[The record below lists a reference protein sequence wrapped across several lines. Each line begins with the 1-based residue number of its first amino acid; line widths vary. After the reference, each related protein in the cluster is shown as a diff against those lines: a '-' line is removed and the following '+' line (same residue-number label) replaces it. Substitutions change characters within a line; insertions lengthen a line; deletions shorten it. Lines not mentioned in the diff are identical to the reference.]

1 MATDPFRLIA
11 SNNASLDQQAQTDS
25 NQGQDA
31 LMQMFRM
38 EAQRQLP
45 YATMPADIAQANAV
59 GEASLGRQMRLAKY
73 RQELAGDKNSSKW
86 ASMPPSDILNIINEE
101 SKAGGVDPLAMVTL
115 ADIETGGKFNANAQN
130 PNSSAGGLFQFVD
143 DTWNQYGGGGNKG
156 DPRANTIAAV
166 RLARD
171 NASTLEKFGVKP
183 TAGNLYLAHQQGAG
197 TAARLLANPN
207 APAEQIVGPQAFRL
221 NGGRP
226 GMTAGQ
232 FASMWTS
239 KADRIYAQRLAL
251 KSRTQQPQQQVVTTG
266 TNGQPLPQID
276 LSQLDDDDTGV

>member
-11 SNNASLDQQAQTDS
+11 ANNASTDEMAARDTNAAQDS
-25 NQGQDA
+25 
-31 LMQMFRM
+31 LMSMFRM

-45 YATMPADIAQANAV
+45 YATMPADIAQSNAINDH
-59 GEASLGRQMRLAKY
+59 SLGNSMRLARYK
-73 RQELAGDKNSSKW
+73 QSLAGGAQDAKW
-86 ASMPPSDILNIINEE
+86 AAMPPSDIMNIIHEE
-101 SKAGGVDPLAMVTL
+101 SKAGGVDPIAMETL
-115 ADIETGGKFNANAQN
+115 ADVETGGRFNANAQN

-143 DTWNQYGGGGNKG
+143 GTWDQYGGGGNKH

-171 NASTLEKFGVKP
+171 NANTLEKFGVKP

-207 APAEQIVGPQAFRL
+207 APAEAVIGPQAFRL

-232 FASMWTS
+232 FAQMWTS
-239 KADRIYAQRLAL
+239 KADRIYAQRVAL
-251 KSRTQQPQQQVVTTG
+251 RQRGKQVATG
-266 TNGQPLPQID
+266 PVQVMDTNNKPIATYD
-276 LSQLDDDDTGV
+276 VSSLDNDDES